1 MKRKRGLVIAI
12 SAVVVIAAA
21 AAVIASGEQEVS
33 AVAVQK
39 GTISRQVED
48 TAIVQTAEEYKLYA
62 TQNAITADISIEIG
76 QVVEKGQILLTLQ
89 NPDLE
94 LQLAETKT
102 QRDQAEAALV
112 TAQTIIKRLELES
125 DDASTNFD
133 RIEKLFNQG
142 AVSQSEY
149 EQARLRVENSAA
161 ALKEQNTLI
170 DSARSQL
177 AGIQTLADQ
186 LQSRQSELQLISPIS
201 GTVLDVQAKE
211 RQPVLPGTL
220 LITLGS
226 QQKMEL
232 KADILSDDLA
242 HVQVG
247 QSVFITA
254 PVLADKVLSGQVTK
268 IYPQAEEKT
277 SALGVIQRRVPV
289 IISLEDSANLQ
300 PGYEVRAAIET
311 DRLENT
317 LLLPIE
323 SVRSLADGGKQVLLI
338 NDNRVQFQK
347 VTTGLSDGK
356 NIQIKDGLEEGA
368 VVVQDASLDLKENTR
383 VKGGL

>member
-1 MKRKRGLVIAI
+1 
-12 SAVVVIAAA
+12 
-21 AAVIASGEQEVS
+21 
-33 AVAVQK
+33 
-39 GTISRQVED
+39 
-48 TAIVQTAEEYKLYA
+48 
-62 TQNAITADISIEIG
+62 
-76 QVVEKGQILLTLQ
+76 
-89 NPDLE
+89 
-94 LQLAETKT
+94 
-102 QRDQAEAALV
+102 
-112 TAQTIIKRLELES
+112 
-125 DDASTNFD
+125 
-133 RIEKLFNQG
+133 
-142 AVSQSEY
+142 
-149 EQARLRVENSAA
+149 VENSAA

-170 DSARSQL
+170 NSARSQL
-177 AGIQTLADQ
+177 TGIQTLVDQ

-247 QSVFITA
+247 QSVFVTA
-254 PVLADKVLSGQVTK
+254 PVLADRVLSGQVTK

-323 SVRSLADGGKQVLLI
+323 SVRSMADGGKQVLLI
-338 NDNRVQFQK
+338 KDNRVQFQK
-347 VTTGLSDGK
+347 VTTGLSDGR

-383 VKGGL
+383 VKTEV